1 MMLPF
6 TKKSFTSKFNSIVNF
21 FFHQFLPLL
30 QSQVKTNVNNIMN
43 NKTNTIEKKIETSPK
58 ITRRM
63 ERLIDEKCNLLSK
76 SGISKEGT
84 VHLAQW
90 MKGQFNKQ
98 ACASEPIESD
108 EEENSQLQDWSVE
121 DVRKRSSELNL
132 IDDSKKLDENVSED
146 EQKSVSKST
155 TSDSQ
160 VSFLSFHLLFFLSAI
175 NQCQRVKVFT
185 YCYVHYLGHFL
196 DYSSFESD

>member
-1 MMLPF
+1 
-6 TKKSFTSKFNSIVNF
+6 
-21 FFHQFLPLL
+21 
-30 QSQVKTNVNNIMN
+30 
-43 NKTNTIEKKIETSPK
+43 
-58 ITRRM
+58 M

-108 EEENSQLQDWSVE
+108 EENSQLHDWSEE

-132 IDDSKKLDENVSED
+132 IDGPKKTEDIHSED
-146 EQKSVSKST
+146 EQKSLSKST

-160 VSFLSFHLLFFLSAI
+160 V
-175 NQCQRVKVFT
+175 C
-185 YCYVHYLGHFL
+185 
-196 DYSSFESD
+196 

>member
-160 VSFLSFHLLFFLSAI
+160 VSFLFSHSLFFFPPSI
-175 NQCQRVKVFT
+175 NVK
-185 YCYVHYLGHFL
+185 G
-196 DYSSFESD
+196 

>member
-1 MMLPF
+1 MEISRNNLIKTF
-6 TKKSFTSKFNSIVNF
+6 SFPSST
-21 FFHQFLPLL
+21 L
-30 QSQVKTNVNNIMN
+30 QSQTKANVIIANNRSSN
-43 NKTNTIEKKIETSPK
+43 EKKIESSPK

-108 EEENSQLQDWSVE
+108 EEENSQLHDWSEE
-121 DVRKRSSELNL
+121 DVKRRSTELNL
-132 IDDSKKLDENVSED
+132 IGSDAKKPDDSED
-146 EQKSVSKST
+146 DVKSVSKST
-155 TSDSQ
+155 NSDSQ
-160 VSFLSFHLLFFLSAI
+160 VSA
-175 NQCQRVKVFT
+175 
-185 YCYVHYLGHFL
+185 
-196 DYSSFESD
+196 

>member
-1 MMLPF
+1 M
-6 TKKSFTSKFNSIVNF
+6 KASG
-21 FFHQFLPLL
+21 
-30 QSQVKTNVNNIMN
+30 
-43 NKTNTIEKKIETSPK
+43 IEKKIESSPK

-98 ACASEPIESD
+98 VCASEPIESD
-108 EEENSQLQDWSVE
+108 EEENSQLQDWSEE
-121 DVRKRSSELNL
+121 DVLRRSTELHL
-132 IDDSKKLDENVSED
+132 LGDAKKSVEENVSDD

-160 VSFLSFHLLFFLSAI
+160 VSCNS
-175 NQCQRVKVFT
+175 CV
-185 YCYVHYLGHFL
+185 
-196 DYSSFESD
+196 

>member
-1 MMLPF
+1 MK
-6 TKKSFTSKFNSIVNF
+6 TSSNGIKSSNGKIN
-21 FFHQFLPLL
+21 
-30 QSQVKTNVNNIMN
+30 
-43 NKTNTIEKKIETSPK
+43 EKKIETSPK

-108 EEENSQLQDWSVE
+108 EEENSQLQDWSEE
-121 DVRKRSSELNL
+121 DVKRRSTELNL
-132 IDDSKKLDENVSED
+132 VDPKKSDENTTSED

-155 TSDSQ
+155 NSDSQ
-160 VSFLSFHLLFFLSAI
+160 VSLP
-175 NQCQRVKVFT
+175 
-185 YCYVHYLGHFL
+185 HFSL
-196 DYSSFESD
+196 IISLIT

>member
-1 MMLPF
+1 
-6 TKKSFTSKFNSIVNF
+6 
-21 FFHQFLPLL
+21 
-30 QSQVKTNVNNIMN
+30 
-43 NKTNTIEKKIETSPK
+43 
-58 ITRRM
+58 M

-108 EEENSQLQDWSVE
+108 DEENSQLQDWSEE
-121 DVRKRSSELNL
+121 DVKRRSTELNL
-132 IDDSKKLDENVSED
+132 IGDSKKIDDSED
-146 EQKSVSKST
+146 DVKSVSKST

-160 VSFLSFHLLFFLSAI
+160 VS
-175 NQCQRVKVFT
+175 V
-185 YCYVHYLGHFL
+185 
-196 DYSSFESD
+196 

>member
-1 MMLPF
+1 
-6 TKKSFTSKFNSIVNF
+6 
-21 FFHQFLPLL
+21 
-30 QSQVKTNVNNIMN
+30 
-43 NKTNTIEKKIETSPK
+43 
-58 ITRRM
+58 M

-108 EEENSQLQDWSVE
+108 DEENSQLQDWSEE

-132 IDDSKKLDENVSED
+132 IDGSKKTDDILSED
-146 EQKSVSKST
+146 EQKSLSKST

-160 VSFLSFHLLFFLSAI
+160 V
-175 NQCQRVKVFT
+175 C
-185 YCYVHYLGHFL
+185 
-196 DYSSFESD
+196 

>member
-1 MMLPF
+1 M
-6 TKKSFTSKFNSIVNF
+6 KFAHRREQSRQPLENNSIKTF
-21 FFHQFLPLL
+21 FIRNSLL
-30 QSQVKTNVNNIMN
+30 LVQSQVKANGNNGSHN
-43 NKTNTIEKKIETSPK
+43 NLIDKIIESSPK
-58 ITRRM
+58 ITKRM

-108 EEENSQLQDWSVE
+108 EEENSQLQDWSEE
-121 DVRKRSSELNL
+121 DVLRRSTELHL
-132 IDDSKKLDENVSED
+132 IGDTKKADEIPSED
-146 EQKSVSKST
+146 EQKSASKST

-160 VSFLSFHLLFFLSAI
+160 VSAIPLPSAS
-175 NQCQRVKVFT
+175 
-185 YCYVHYLGHFL
+185 Y
-196 DYSSFESD
+196 

>member
-1 MMLPF
+1 MLP
-6 TKKSFTSKFNSIVNF
+6 
-21 FFHQFLPLL
+21 
-30 QSQVKTNVNNIMN
+30 QSQAKVHNASNNIAN
-43 NKTNTIEKKIETSPK
+43 EKKIESSPK

-108 EEENSQLQDWSVE
+108 EEENSQLHDWSEE
-121 DVRKRSSELNL
+121 DVLRRSTELHL
-132 IDDSKKLDENVSED
+132 ITDPTKPDENPSDD
-146 EQKSVSKST
+146 EQKSASKST

-160 VSFLSFHLLFFLSAI
+160 VSFCL
-175 NQCQRVKVFT
+175 
-185 YCYVHYLGHFL
+185 
-196 DYSSFESD
+196 

>member
-1 MMLPF
+1 
-6 TKKSFTSKFNSIVNF
+6 
-21 FFHQFLPLL
+21 
-30 QSQVKTNVNNIMN
+30 
-43 NKTNTIEKKIETSPK
+43 
-58 ITRRM
+58 M

-108 EEENSQLQDWSVE
+108 DEENSQLQDWSEE
-121 DVRKRSSELNL
+121 DVKRRSTELNL
-132 IDDSKKLDENVSED
+132 IGDTSKKADDSED
-146 EQKSVSKST
+146 DVKSVSKST

-160 VSFLSFHLLFFLSAI
+160 VSL
-175 NQCQRVKVFT
+175 
-185 YCYVHYLGHFL
+185 
-196 DYSSFESD
+196 

>member
-1 MMLPF
+1 MK
-6 TKKSFTSKFNSIVNF
+6 TGINGVKSSNGKLN
-21 FFHQFLPLL
+21 
-30 QSQVKTNVNNIMN
+30 
-43 NKTNTIEKKIETSPK
+43 EKKAETSPK

-108 EEENSQLQDWSVE
+108 DEENSQLQDWSEE

-132 IDDSKKLDENVSED
+132 IDGSKKTDDMLSED
-146 EQKSVSKST
+146 EQKSLSKST

-160 VSFLSFHLLFFLSAI
+160 V
-175 NQCQRVKVFT
+175 C
-185 YCYVHYLGHFL
+185 
-196 DYSSFESD
+196 

>member
-1 MMLPF
+1 M
-6 TKKSFTSKFNSIVNF
+6 KAS
-21 FFHQFLPLL
+21 
-30 QSQVKTNVNNIMN
+30 VNNSSSNAN
-43 NKTNTIEKKIETSPK
+43 NKSNGIEKKIESSPK

-63 ERLIDEKCNLLSK
+63 ERLIDAKCNLLSK

-108 EEENSQLQDWSVE
+108 DEENSQLHDWSEE
-121 DVRKRSSELNL
+121 DVKRRSTELHLIGDMKKAEENL
-132 IDDSKKLDENVSED
+132 SED

-160 VSFLSFHLLFFLSAI
+160 VSVT
-175 NQCQRVKVFT
+175 RVTKKST
-185 YCYVHYLGHFL
+185 A
-196 DYSSFESD
+196 

>member
-1 MMLPF
+1 M
-6 TKKSFTSKFNSIVNF
+6 KTSING
-21 FFHQFLPLL
+21 
-30 QSQVKTNVNNIMN
+30 VKNGIG
-43 NKTNTIEKKIETSPK
+43 KLSEKKVDTSPK

-108 EEENSQLQDWSVE
+108 DEENSQLQDWSEE

-132 IDDSKKLDENVSED
+132 IDGSKKTDDMLSED
-146 EQKSVSKST
+146 EQKSLSKST

-160 VSFLSFHLLFFLSAI
+160 V
-175 NQCQRVKVFT
+175 C
-185 YCYVHYLGHFL
+185 
-196 DYSSFESD
+196 

>member
-1 MMLPF
+1 M
-6 TKKSFTSKFNSIVNF
+6 KTSING
-21 FFHQFLPLL
+21 
-30 QSQVKTNVNNIMN
+30 VKNGIGKLN
-43 NKTNTIEKKIETSPK
+43 EKKVDTSPK

-108 EEENSQLQDWSVE
+108 DEENSQLQDWSEE

-132 IDDSKKLDENVSED
+132 IDGSKKTDDMLSED
-146 EQKSVSKST
+146 EQKSLSKST

-160 VSFLSFHLLFFLSAI
+160 V
-175 NQCQRVKVFT
+175 C
-185 YCYVHYLGHFL
+185 
-196 DYSSFESD
+196 

>member
-1 MMLPF
+1 MRANG
-6 TKKSFTSKFNSIVNF
+6 NS
-21 FFHQFLPLL
+21 
-30 QSQVKTNVNNIMN
+30 SG
-43 NKTNTIEKKIETSPK
+43 IEKKIESSPK

-98 ACASEPIESD
+98 VCASEPIESD
-108 EEENSQLQDWSVE
+108 EEENSQLQDWSEE
-121 DVRKRSSELNL
+121 DVLRRSSELHL
-132 IDDSKKLDENVSED
+132 LSDAKKSVEENVSDD

-160 VSFLSFHLLFFLSAI
+160 VS
-175 NQCQRVKVFT
+175 C
-185 YCYVHYLGHFL
+185 
-196 DYSSFESD
+196 

>member
-1 MMLPF
+1 MFCFEIIQLKLF
-6 TKKSFTSKFNSIVNF
+6 S
-21 FFHQFLPLL
+21 L
-30 QSQVKTNVNNIMN
+30 QKQVKANGNGISNNE
-43 NKTNTIEKKIETSPK
+43 KKKIESSPK

-98 ACASEPIESD
+98 VCASEPIESD
-108 EEENSQLQDWSVE
+108 EEENSQLQDWSEE
-121 DVRKRSSELNL
+121 DVKRRSSELNL
-132 IDDSKKLDENVSED
+132 LDDVKKPDENISED

-160 VSFLSFHLLFFLSAI
+160 VRKFYKLRRKMFHHKTSFCFLRLLFG
-175 NQCQRVKVFT
+175 QVQ
-185 YCYVHYLGHFL
+185 
-196 DYSSFESD
+196 

>member
-1 MMLPF
+1 
-6 TKKSFTSKFNSIVNF
+6 
-21 FFHQFLPLL
+21 L
-30 QSQVKTNVNNIMN
+30 QKQVKANGNGISNNE
-43 NKTNTIEKKIETSPK
+43 KKKIESSPK

-98 ACASEPIESD
+98 VCASEPIESD
-108 EEENSQLQDWSVE
+108 EEENSQLQDWSEE
-121 DVRKRSSELNL
+121 DVKRRSSELNL
-132 IDDSKKLDENVSED
+132 LDDAKKPDENISED

-160 VSFLSFHLLFFLSAI
+160 VRKFQKLKRTIFHKNILFP
-175 NQCQRVKVFT
+175 
-185 YCYVHYLGHFL
+185 
-196 DYSSFESD
+196 

>member
-1 MMLPF
+1 
-6 TKKSFTSKFNSIVNF
+6 
-21 FFHQFLPLL
+21 
-30 QSQVKTNVNNIMN
+30 
-43 NKTNTIEKKIETSPK
+43 
-58 ITRRM
+58 M

-108 EEENSQLQDWSVE
+108 EEENSQLQDWSE
-121 DVRKRSSELNL
+121 ADVLRRSTELHL
-132 IDDSKKLDENVSED
+132 IADPKKPDENVSED

-160 VSFLSFHLLFFLSAI
+160 VS
-175 NQCQRVKVFT
+175 CFT
-185 YCYVHYLGHFL
+185 IQLKP
-196 DYSSFESD
+196 S

>member
-1 MMLPF
+1 M
-6 TKKSFTSKFNSIVNF
+6 
-21 FFHQFLPLL
+21 
-30 QSQVKTNVNNIMN
+30 QSQVKANGNSVLNN
-43 NKTNTIEKKIETSPK
+43 EKKIESSPK

-76 SGISKEGT
+76 SGIGISKEGT

-108 EEENSQLQDWSVE
+108 EEENSQLQDWSEE
-121 DVRKRSSELNL
+121 DVKRRSSELNL
-132 IDDSKKLDENVSED
+132 LDESKKPEEILSED

-160 VSFLSFHLLFFLSAI
+160 V
-175 NQCQRVKVFT
+175 
-185 YCYVHYLGHFL
+185 
-196 DYSSFESD
+196 

>member
-1 MMLPF
+1 
-6 TKKSFTSKFNSIVNF
+6 
-21 FFHQFLPLL
+21 
-30 QSQVKTNVNNIMN
+30 VKANGLKISHNNLID
-43 NKTNTIEKKIETSPK
+43 KIIESSPK

-108 EEENSQLQDWSVE
+108 EEENSQLQDWSEE
-121 DVRKRSSELNL
+121 DVLRRSTELHL
-132 IDDSKKLDENVSED
+132 IGDSKKADENISED

-160 VSFLSFHLLFFLSAI
+160 VSFPTTQQTHTTAYMLDFFI
-175 NQCQRVKVFT
+175 DNR
-185 YCYVHYLGHFL
+185 
-196 DYSSFESD
+196 SFESNKQ

>member
-1 MMLPF
+1 
-6 TKKSFTSKFNSIVNF
+6 
-21 FFHQFLPLL
+21 
-30 QSQVKTNVNNIMN
+30 
-43 NKTNTIEKKIETSPK
+43 
-58 ITRRM
+58 M

-98 ACASEPIESD
+98 VCASEPIESD
-108 EEENSQLQDWSVE
+108 EEENSQLQDWSEE
-121 DVRKRSSELNL
+121 DVLRRSSELHL
-132 IDDSKKLDENVSED
+132 LSDAKKSVEENVSDD

-160 VSFLSFHLLFFLSAI
+160 VS
-175 NQCQRVKVFT
+175 C
-185 YCYVHYLGHFL
+185 
-196 DYSSFESD
+196 

>member
-1 MMLPF
+1 M
-6 TKKSFTSKFNSIVNF
+6 KA
-21 FFHQFLPLL
+21 
-30 QSQVKTNVNNIMN
+30 NIN
-43 NKTNTIEKKIETSPK
+43 NKLSTNSNHLKEKNIETSPK

-108 EEENSQLQDWSVE
+108 EEENSQLQDWSEE
-121 DVRKRSSELNL
+121 DVKRRSSELNL
-132 IDDSKKLDENVSED
+132 IGDTKKVEESHSED
-146 EQKSVSKST
+146 EQKSLSKST

-160 VSFLSFHLLFFLSAI
+160 VSV
-175 NQCQRVKVFT
+175 C
-185 YCYVHYLGHFL
+185 C
-196 DYSSFESD
+196 

>member
-1 MMLPF
+1 M
-6 TKKSFTSKFNSIVNF
+6 KANGNNNS
-21 FFHQFLPLL
+21 
-30 QSQVKTNVNNIMN
+30 SNNN
-43 NKTNTIEKKIETSPK
+43 SNEKKIETSPK

-98 ACASEPIESD
+98 VCASEPIESD
-108 EEENSQLQDWSVE
+108 DEENSQLQDWSEE
-121 DVRKRSSELNL
+121 DVRKRSSELHL
-132 IDDSKKLDENVSED
+132 IGDTKKPPEEIISDD
-146 EQKSVSKST
+146 EQKSQKSASKST

-160 VSFLSFHLLFFLSAI
+160 VSFKLLHQHAPVDGNVSI
-175 NQCQRVKVFT
+175 MI
-185 YCYVHYLGHFL
+185 L
-196 DYSSFESD
+196 DNGSFESY

>member
-1 MMLPF
+1 
-6 TKKSFTSKFNSIVNF
+6 
-21 FFHQFLPLL
+21 L
-30 QSQVKTNVNNIMN
+30 QSQVKANGNSILSN
-43 NKTNTIEKKIETSPK
+43 EKKIESSPK

-98 ACASEPIESD
+98 VCASEPIESD
-108 EEENSQLQDWSVE
+108 EEENSQLQDWSEE
-121 DVRKRSSELNL
+121 DVKRRSSELNL
-132 IDDSKKLDENVSED
+132 LDDVKKTEEILSED

-155 TSDSQ
+155 NSDSQ
-160 VSFLSFHLLFFLSAI
+160 VRNFPMILNFHLQFYVFNVFLS
-175 NQCQRVKVFT
+175 R
-185 YCYVHYLGHFL
+185 
-196 DYSSFESD
+196 

>member
-1 MMLPF
+1 MMMKLF
-6 TKKSFTSKFNSIVNF
+6 SGEIFCFGIIQLKLF
-21 FFHQFLPLL
+21 LL
-30 QSQVKTNVNNIMN
+30 QIQVKANGNNISSN
-43 NKTNTIEKKIETSPK
+43 EKKIESSPK

-98 ACASEPIESD
+98 VCASEPIESD
-108 EEENSQLQDWSVE
+108 EEENSQLQDWSEE
-121 DVRKRSSELNL
+121 DVKRRSSELNL
-132 IDDSKKLDENVSED
+132 LDGKKPEENLSED
-146 EQKSVSKST
+146 DQKSASKST

-160 VSFLSFHLLFFLSAI
+160 VKQFHELFERTTNNNVFYSKG
-175 NQCQRVKVFT
+175 NRSVKS
-185 YCYVHYLGHFL
+185 H
-196 DYSSFESD
+196 